1 MTEPL
6 SVDPHGLRSLADV
19 HAGVATG
26 LGALGASAP
35 GSAPLAASHGPIAAA
50 VDTALAGTL
59 GRRSR
64 SVAGAQT
71 AGETIAELLH
81 QAALAYERGDEH
93 GGDAISAAADRM
105 TSAPEVAAATA
116 APGPPGA
123 DALGQAVGQLGQ
135 LGALGQQL
143 AAPLAALAPALL
155 TLPAQ
160 LASGLA
166 QTGVPEETG
175 SGTTGL
181 ADKAPSSA
189 EAVETPEAEDT
200 GEPARDDTDEAAR
213 DDTDEREPATAPP
226 GQAAPVTPVA
236 PRPAPTR
243 PAL

>member
-6 SVDPHGLRSLADV
+6 SVDPHGVRTLAEV
-19 HAGVATG
+19 HGGVAAG

-50 VDTALAGTL
+50 VDTALTGTL

-64 SVAGAQT
+64 SVAGARS

-81 QAALAYERGDEH
+81 QAALAYERGDER

-105 TSAPEVAAATA
+105 AQAPEAVAATA
-116 APGPPGA
+116 APSPPGA

-135 LGALGQQL
+135 LGVLGQQL

-166 QTGVPEETG
+166 QSGLSEETD
-175 SGTTGL
+175 SSTTGL
-181 ADKAPSSA
+181 ADVASPA
-189 EAVETPEAEDT
+189 EAVATREDTGAPAREDTEEPAREDT
-200 GEPARDDTDEAAR
+200 GEQELAPTPPA
-213 DDTDEREPATAPP
+213 EPAPVPP
-226 GQAAPVTPVA
+226 AV

-243 PAL
+243 PSL